1 MRLCRNNSNNMDN
14 KKIRLSVIIPAYK
27 EAGRIGDTLKKVD
40 EYLASQ
46 KYGSEIIVVN
56 DGSPDKTAE
65 IVKQLL
71 PEIKNLRLIDN
82 KKNRGKGYV
91 ARQGMLEAKGEI
103 RVFMDADN
111 STSID
116 HIEKMFSEFDNGK
129 EVVIGSRDIK
139 GADIAVPQPWWRIML
154 GNVFNLIVQII
165 SGLRGI
171 WDTQCGF
178 KAFTAKAVEDIFPK
192 CKIDRFAF
200 DVEILI
206 LAKKMKYE
214 IKEIPVRWINDTTS
228 TVGFKSMVKM
238 LIDVV
243 CIRKNLLLKKY
254 A

>member
-1 MRLCRNNSNNMDN
+1 MSN

-27 EAGRIGDTLKKVD
+27 EVGRIGNTLKKID
-40 EYLASQ
+40 EYLVKQ
-46 KYGSEIIVVN
+46 KYGSEIIVVV

-65 IVKQLL
+65 VVRQLL

-91 ARQGMLEAKGEI
+91 VRQGVLEAKGEI

-111 STSID
+111 STDIN
-116 HIEKMFSEFDNGK
+116 HIEIMWPEFDKGR

-165 SGLRGI
+165 SGLWGI

-178 KAFTAKAVEDIFPK
+178 KAFTAKAVQDIFPK
-192 CKIDRFAF
+192 CQIDRFAF
-200 DVEILI
+200 DVEILV
-206 LAKKMKYE
+206 LAKKMGYE
-214 IKEIPVRWINDTTS
+214 IKEVPVRWINDTTS

-238 LIDVV
+238 LIDVIH
-243 CIRKNLLLKKY
+243 IRKNLLLKKY

>member
-1 MRLCRNNSNNMDN
+1 MDN
-14 KKIRLSVIIPAYK
+14 QKIRLSVVIPAYK
-27 EAGRIGDTLKKVD
+27 EAGRIGNTLKKVD
-40 EYLASQ
+40 EYLSKQ
-46 KYGSEIIVVN
+46 KYRSEIIVVV

-82 KKNRGKGYV
+82 KENRGKGYV
-91 ARQGMLEAKGEI
+91 VRQGVLEAKGEI

-111 STSID
+111 STTID
-116 HIEKMFSEFDNGK
+116 HIEKMLPEFDNGR

-139 GADIAVPQPWWRIML
+139 GADIAVAQPWWRIML

-165 SGLRGI
+165 SGLWGI

-178 KAFTAKAVEDIFPK
+178 KAFTAKAVEDIFQK

-200 DVEILI
+200 DVEILV
-206 LAKKMKYE
+206 LAKKMGYE
-214 IKEIPVRWINDTTS
+214 IKEVPVRWINDTTS

-238 LIDVV
+238 LIDVIH
-243 CIRKNLLLKKY
+243 IRKNLLLKKY